1 MRFRTGRSCGLV
13 AVGLAWALGCGD
25 APPGATPEAPD
36 LAASPGATPEAPDL
50 AASPGAAPEAPD
62 PAATAAFD
70 GEPSPYAPG
79 ARPDVVKDLREN
91 AEHERHAS
99 DGGGRGWIESTE
111 PAELRVGVPAKITL
125 GFEVGPEGIA
135 EGGMIFL
142 QGPPFWGWTPPQM
155 QEPELPGYTTVET
168 DALGVE
174 LVRETAWDQQSVII
188 EVSGRALEAGERMRF
203 VYGAGPAGTSVDSF
217 AEAESPLWFQVDG
230 DGDGF
235 RTVVNDSPTVRVL
248 AGPAA
253 RLLVTVPSVA
263 RPGESVRV
271 HLAVLDA
278 SGSRGVD
285 FEGELTLRVEGS
297 GLELEERVV
306 FTAADGG
313 VKVVEGRATGAGTA
327 RIHASGPAGFAATSN
342 ALVVSSE
349 GPRVLWGDLHG
360 HSVLSDGTGTPEDY
374 YAYARDVAGLD
385 IAVLTDHDHWGI
397 QPLVSH
403 PELWQRIRAATEH
416 YHAPGRFSTLLGFEW
431 TSWLYGHRHVI
442 YFDDEG
448 TVIDS
453 AALGSQSPQ
462 QLWKALEGTRALTFA
477 HHSAGGPIATDWR
490 IAPDP
495 RFEPVT
501 EIVSVHGSSEALDSP
516 HVIYDPVPGNFARD
530 ALGMGYRLGFVGS
543 GDSHDGHPGLSQLA
557 SPTGGLAAVL
567 AEENTREAIREAL
580 MARRVYATNGPRILL
595 RAALGSARMGES
607 LAAPEEDVDLY
618 VNVVGT
624 GPLERLDVVRS
635 GEIASLALEEA
646 LDTTVHMNVSGLQ
659 PGEWL
664 YVRVVQVDGGV
675 AWSSPFF
682 VE

>member
-1 MRFRTGRSCGLV
+1 ER
-13 AVGLAWALGCGD
+13 
-25 APPGATPEAPD
+25 E
-36 LAASPGATPEAPDL
+36 E
-50 AASPGAAPEAPD
+50 
-62 PAATAAFD
+62 
-70 GEPSPYAPG
+70 EPSAYAPG
-79 ARPDVVKDLREN
+79 ARPDVVESPSETAEREEEPSAYAPGARPDVVESPSETAEREEEPSAYAPGARPDVVESLRET
-91 AEHERHAS
+91 AERERHAS
-99 DGGGRGWIESTE
+99 DGGGRAWVERTE
-111 PAELRVGVPAKITL
+111 PTELRVGIPAQITL

-142 QGPPFWGWTPPQM
+142 QGPPFWGWTPPQTHI
-155 QEPELPGYTTVET
+155 PELPGYTTVES
-168 DALGVE
+168 DAEGVE
-174 LVRETAWDQQSVII
+174 LIAETVTDQQVVVF
-188 EVSGRALEAGERMRF
+188 EVSGRALKPGERLRF
-203 VYGAGPAGTSVDSF
+203 VYGAGPAGTSVDRF
-217 AEAESPLWFQVDG
+217 AEAESPFFILVDG

-235 RTVVNDSPTVRVL
+235 RTVLSDPPTVPVH
-248 AGPAA
+248 AGPPA
-253 RLLVTVPSVA
+253 RLVVNIPSVA
-263 RPGESVRV
+263 RPGEHVRV

-278 SGSRGVD
+278 QGSRGVD
-285 FEGELTLRVEGS
+285 FEGELALRVEGT

-313 VKVVEGRATGAGTA
+313 VKVVEGRATGSGTV
-327 RIHASGPAGFAATSN
+327 RVHASTPEGFAATSN
-342 ALVVSSE
+342 ALVLSSQ
-349 GPRVLWGDLHG
+349 GPRILWADLHG
-360 HSVLSDGTGTPEDY
+360 HSVFSDGTGTPEDY

-403 PELWQRIRAATEH
+403 PALWQRIRTATEH
-416 YHAPGRFSTLLGFEW
+416 YNAPGRFVTLLGFEW

-442 YFDDEG
+442 YFDDKG

-453 AALGSQSPQ
+453 VALGTQSPQ
-462 QLWKALEGTRALTFA
+462 ELWKALEGTRALTFA

-501 EIVSVHGSSEALDSP
+501 EIASVHGSSEALDSP

-543 GDSHDGHPGLSQLA
+543 GDTHDGHPGLGQLA
-557 SPTGGLAAVL
+557 STTGGLAAVL
-567 AEENTREAIREAL
+567 AEENTREAVREAL
-580 MARRVYATNGPRILL
+580 VARRVYATNGPRILL
-595 RAALGSARMGES
+595 RAALGTARMGES
-607 LAAPEEDVDLY
+607 LAAPDKDIDLY

-646 LDTTVHMNVSGLQ
+646 LDTTVHLNISGLQ

-664 YVRVVQVDGGV
+664 YVRVVQADGGV

-682 VE
+682 ID